1 MKKHFYFGEKV
12 KGYSIPVFNEREVR
26 ASSGMF
32 LFVAMMAFMN
42 AFLIGNYLLLK
53 IFIITF
59 FIDFTIRLFI
69 NPKFAPS
76 LIISRFFVANQD
88 VEYTGAPQKKF
99 AWSLGFALSF
109 IMLLRVVILGL
120 VGPVNLFICM
130 LCLCFLFF
138 ETAFGICIGCAMY
151 NFFKKEKAQL
161 CPGGACKIKRKEDI
175 QKISAVQILIA
186 VLLLIVLY
194 TITQFGLLEKNNS
207 QNTNDCIVP
216 EWAVNIGH
224 EDLYKL
230 HHGCE

>member
-1 MKKHFYFGEKV
+1 MKKYFYFGERV
-12 KGYSIPVFNEREVR
+12 KEYSIPVLNEREAR
-26 ASSGMF
+26 AGSGIF
-32 LFVAMMAFMN
+32 LFFAMIAFMN
-42 AFLIGNYLLLK
+42 AWLVGDYLILK
-53 IFIITF
+53 IFIVTF
-59 FIDFTIRLFI
+59 FIDFAIRLFI

-76 LIISRFFVANQD
+76 LIIARFFVSNQD

-99 AWSLGFALSF
+99 AWALGFTLSF
-109 IMLLRVVILGL
+109 IMLWRVVILGL
-120 VGPVNLFICM
+120 VGPINLFICM

-175 QKISAVQILIA
+175 QKISAVQIFIVFLVLA
-186 VLLLIVLY
+186 VVYL
-194 TITQFGLLEKNNS
+194 ITQFILVEKNNS
-207 QNTNDCIVP
+207 KSTKDCIVP